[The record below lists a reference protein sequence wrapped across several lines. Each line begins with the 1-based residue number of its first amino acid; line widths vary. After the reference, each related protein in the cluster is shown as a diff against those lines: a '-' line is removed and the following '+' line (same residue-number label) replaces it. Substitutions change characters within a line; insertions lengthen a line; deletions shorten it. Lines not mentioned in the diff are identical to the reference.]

1 MHRDVF
7 MIRLADNWNEQ
18 ILPHAWS
25 GLVSQR
31 SFWFQ
36 CFLTK
41 KKIQRKRERTRK
53 EADQMLLC
61 SLQEKA
67 LRKLLFKMH
76 FGFQNTIF
84 YATGFGLIHTSAPL
98 KPGAGLESRVLWMF
112 SLSLL
117 ASNWYLW
124 VARPS
129 IMVKRQNLTHAHLS
143 PAPNLYSCRSFLKNS
158 ISKPGPQVRAKPSLP
173 VGVTA
178 HFAWTLN
185 KTLQDAVAKST
196 LCCSGLTTL
205 CPTFLSPSL
214 TQ

>member
-1 MHRDVF
+1 MERNNKRLIEKLLNEFNKNDIWSVHRDVF

-41 KKIQRKRERTRK
+41 EKIQRKRERTKK

-76 FGFQNTIF
+76 FGFQNTIL

-98 KPGAGLESRVLWMF
+98 KPRAGLESGF

-117 ASNWYLW
+117 ASSWY
-124 VARPS
+124 S
-129 IMVKRQNLTHAHLS
+129 
-143 PAPNLYSCRSFLKNS
+143 
-158 ISKPGPQVRAKPSLP
+158 
-173 VGVTA
+173 
-178 HFAWTLN
+178 
-185 KTLQDAVAKST
+185 
-196 LCCSGLTTL
+196 
-205 CPTFLSPSL
+205 
-214 TQ
+214 